1 MVILDIFKKLQATNN
16 SSSTGSA
23 GALVGID
30 VVMEVGGVIGDDD
43 VVEFNVTEIGA
54 VIGDN
59 VVVEFNVTE
68 IGAVIGDDVVVE
80 FNVTEVGAVIGDE
93 VVEVGVLIGDEK
105 VGTEDE
111 QLVLPVASK
120 QHAHT
125 ILAQSIRKS

>member
-1 MVILDIFKKLQATNN
+1 MILDKFKKLQATNI
-16 SSSTGSA
+16 SSSARSA
-23 GALVGID
+23 GVLVGD
-30 VVMEVGGVIGDDD
+30 DDATEVGGVIGDD
-43 VVEFNVTEIGA
+43 
-54 VIGDN
+54 

-68 IGAVIGDDVVVE
+68 IGALIGDDDVVE

-93 VVEVGVLIGDEK
+93 VVEVGVLIGDEN

-111 QLVLPVASK
+111 QLMLPVASK

>member
-1 MVILDIFKKLQATNN
+1 MILEKFKKLQATDN
-16 SSSTGSA
+16 SSSTRSA
-23 GALVGID
+23 GALVGDDD
-30 VVMEVGGVIGDDD
+30 VTEVGGVIGDDV

-68 IGAVIGDDVVVE
+68 VGAVIGDDVVE
-80 FNVTEVGAVIGDE
+80 A
-93 VVEVGVLIGDEK
+93 GVLIGDEK

-111 QLVLPVASK
+111 QLMLPVASK